1 MALEIERKF
10 LVKGPFQALA
20 TRRRIS
26 IRQGYLPTTSACSVR
41 IRLEDEQAWLT
52 IKGKGNASGTTRY
65 EWEKS
70 IDPGEANELL
80 ALCTG
85 HLIDKERFLVPVGT
99 HTFEVDVFWGVNE
112 GLVVAEIELSDENE
126 VFERPDWLG
135 AEVTGEKRYYNAS
148 LTVHPFREWTH

>member
-1 MALEIERKF
+1 MA
-10 LVKGPFQALA
+10 
-20 TRRRIS
+20 TRRIS

-112 GLVVAEIELSDENE
+112 GLVIAEIELSDENE

>member
-1 MALEIERKF
+1 
-10 LVKGPFQALA
+10 LA
-20 TRRRIS
+20 TRRIS

>member
-20 TRRRIS
+20 TRRIS

-85 HLIDKERFLVPVGT
+85 YLIDKERFLVPVGT

>member
-1 MALEIERKF
+1 MA
-10 LVKGPFQALA
+10 
-20 TRRRIS
+20 TRRIS